1 MKKALIM
8 ILAVFLLL
16 GIAYPVI
23 AIDMAHRPVAEKNI
37 PKLQMNDDQKAK
49 MIALKTQMLEL
60 KKQIIKQNLENGT
73 ITAEQAKLLEERIN
87 AKIEALK
94 SGQLGHD
101 NHRKH
106 PPGVKPNQ
114 RDR

>member
-1 MKKALIM
+1 MKKALIN

-16 GIAYPVI
+16 GITSPAI
-23 AIDMAHRPVAEKNI
+23 AINMAQRPVFEKNM
-37 PKLQMNDDQKAK
+37 PKLQINDDQKAK

-87 AKIEALK
+87 ARIEALK

-101 NHRKH
+101 NHHH
-106 PPGVKPNQ
+106 PPKIKTNQ
-114 RDR
+114 RNQ